1 MVIFIL
7 SNLKEET
14 KNSNGHFSFFVAR
27 NTLALIC
34 FIQTSCRRFSQIS
47 PWLVRRDLNMLDI
60 FAMPS
65 KWTSPPFSQLFSGVA
80 GANGCPCKDWLL
92 PHPASHLFNCRLGP
106 PPKAALQCKIL
117 RKSRYATAA
126 LYSQPSLVTLIGFWK
141 FFILHT
147 LTCSCC
153 LFLFPRTIGAI
164 EVFFFWFFSLVFS
177 IFFVWFFRMV
187 FSFSKNTHH
196 IARLRRP

>member
-34 FIQTSCRRFSQIS
+34 FIQTSCPRFSQIS

-92 PHPASHLFNCRLGP
+92 PHPASHLFNC
-106 PPKAALQCKIL
+106 IL
-117 RKSRYATAA
+117 THQ
-126 LYSQPSLVTLIGFWK
+126 LSQPLHISFPDSLHNR
-141 FFILHT
+141 LHNPPET
-147 LTCSCC
+147 
-153 LFLFPRTIGAI
+153 
-164 EVFFFWFFSLVFS
+164 E
-177 IFFVWFFRMV
+177 
-187 FSFSKNTHH
+187 
-196 IARLRRP
+196 RRRRRKRREGNNNNKLQQWRRSWI